1 MAVLTRTSEQDSYRT
16 SGPVGANSSAK
27 CSCQEGGFQL
37 LVGDDGVARCRCP
50 WGQNLIVSGDTAS
63 CEVCAPGLFS
73 DSVGNEPCTSCSSH
87 WGDAYRSAGPTEAT
101 SADACT
107 CQEGG
112 LQLLELNG
120 TTACRCP
127 PGEAMLVV
135 GDSAFCQPC
144 SEGSCT
150 PGRPTLQHTPDPLT
164 PTAPRL
170 LLPSPPADRA
180 PSTDA
185 RCVAARSL
193 SRAGQ
198 RAMHLMLQL
207 LDRRVSKHR
216 A

>member
-1 MAVLTRTSEQDSYRT
+1 M
-16 SGPVGANSSAK
+16 
-27 CSCQEGGFQL
+27 
-37 LVGDDGVARCRCP
+37 
-50 WGQNLIVSGDTAS
+50 GQNLIVSGDTAS
-63 CEVCAPGLFS
+63 CEVCNPGLFS
-73 DSVGNEPCTSCSSH
+73 DSVGNEPCTTCSAH

-150 PGRPTLQHTPDPLT
+150 P
-164 PTAPRL
+164 
-170 LLPSPPADRA
+170 ADRR
-180 PSTDA
+180 STLPPP
-185 RCVAARSL
+185 L
-193 SRAGQ
+193 SRA
-198 RAMHLMLQL
+198 RAAPLAPRQQSPEH
-207 LDRRVSKHR
+207 
-216 A
+216 